1 MRCDNLQRPENQG
14 EVVTPGESLHGDRG
28 IWAQG
33 DRALGS
39 QLVGIRTSCHS
50 RVNRRT
56 FSKISR
62 TFYVHALASEPSQGM
77 APLRMC
83 PGYIWSLP

>member
-1 MRCDNLQRPENQG
+1 MRCDKLQRPENQG
-14 EVVTPGESLHGDRG
+14 EVFALGESLHRDRG

-50 RVNRRT
+50 RVNRKI

-62 TFYVHALASEPSQGM
+62 TFYVHIIASELSQGM
-77 APLRMC
+77 DPFRMC
-83 PGYIWSLP
+83 SRYICSLP